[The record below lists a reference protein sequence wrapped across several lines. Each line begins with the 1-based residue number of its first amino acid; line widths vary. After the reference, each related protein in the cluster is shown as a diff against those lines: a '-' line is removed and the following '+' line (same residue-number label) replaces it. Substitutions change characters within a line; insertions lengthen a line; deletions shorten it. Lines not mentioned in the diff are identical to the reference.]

1 MRLLRPA
8 VAEFIGIF
16 FLVFIGI
23 GAIVTNT
30 YRDGSVGLLG
40 IAAAHGVA
48 LFVAVTATMHIS
60 GGHLNPAVT
69 IGLWSVGRI
78 NVRMALAYIV
88 AQLLGAITAAF
99 AVQFLY
105 PEAAGIASQLGTPRL
120 ANDVTPVQG
129 ILIEA
134 ILSFLLAFAV
144 MGTAVDNRAA
154 KLGGLAI
161 GLTVFFDILAGGQL
175 TGAAMNPGRA
185 FGPALVS
192 GTWTAQ
198 AIYWIGPILGVVA
211 GMQVYE
217 RLLMNRDPVPSV

>member
-16 FLVFIGI
+16 FLVFIGV
-23 GAIVTNT
+23 GAVVTNVF
-30 YRDGSVGLLG
+30 RDGSIGLLG

-48 LFVAVTATMHIS
+48 LMVGVTATMHIS

-78 NVRMALAYIV
+78 DAKTAGTYVV
-88 AQLLGAITAAF
+88 AQLAGAVTAAA
-99 AVQFLY
+99 AVKFLY
-105 PEAAGIASQLGTPRL
+105 PATAVLTSALGTPRL
-120 ANDVTPVQG
+120 ADGVTAVQAVM
-129 ILIEA
+129 IEA
-134 ILSFLLAFAV
+134 LLTFLLAFAV

-154 KLGGLAI
+154 RLGGIAI
-161 GLTVFFDILAGGQL
+161 GFTVFFDILAGGQL

-185 FGPALVS
+185 FGPALLS

-198 AIYWIGPILGVVA
+198 AIYWIGPVLGAVA
-211 GMQVYE
+211 GMQVYD
-217 RLLMNRDPVPSV
+217 RLLMDKTKA